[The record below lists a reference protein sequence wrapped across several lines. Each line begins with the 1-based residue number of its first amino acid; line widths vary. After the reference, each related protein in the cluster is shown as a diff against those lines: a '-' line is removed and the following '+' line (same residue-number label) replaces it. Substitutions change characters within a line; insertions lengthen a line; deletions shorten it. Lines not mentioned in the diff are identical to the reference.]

1 MFDKT
6 FVLANT
12 AARSTVAYGLPDSVI
27 FGDKWRENF
36 SAIWREW
43 RCRLLCMM
51 HSRGDVPR
59 NVTHNGVSLY
69 QRNALGPTI
78 HPIIAGTIIPAT
90 YHTATNGAV
99 FSLQWS
105 A

>member
-1 MFDKT
+1 MVMFDKT

-43 RCRLLCMM
+43 T
-51 HSRGDVPR
+51 VP
-59 NVTHNGVSLY
+59 T
-69 QRNALGPTI
+69 AL
-78 HPIIAGTIIPAT
+78 HDA
-90 YHTATNGAV
+90 
-99 FSLQWS
+99 FSG
-105 A
+105 